1 MKIEGHGQAK
11 ILTQEEIELL
21 FNNGLQTDRDR
32 LFLNVIV
39 NTAYPRFMEFCRD
52 TAMPCPYG
60 DLSIRDVLH
69 QRGICCII
77 YENSE
82 FGCVLNSES
91 DSKS

>member
-21 FNNGLQTDRDR
+21 FNDGLKIDRDR

-39 NTAYPRFMEFCRD
+39 N
-52 TAMPCPYG
+52 
-60 DLSIRDVLH
+60 
-69 QRGICCII
+69 II